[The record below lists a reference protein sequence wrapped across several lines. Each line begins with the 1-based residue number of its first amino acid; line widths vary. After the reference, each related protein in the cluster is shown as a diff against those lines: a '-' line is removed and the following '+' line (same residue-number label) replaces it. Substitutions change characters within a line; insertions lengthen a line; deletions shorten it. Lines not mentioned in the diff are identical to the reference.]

1 MLEGFKRIGIAIV
14 VTAVAGALL
23 GVLIGALTEEYLLW
37 IGIMTVVGGGFG
49 VAMGYGFLPES

>member
-1 MLEGFKRIGIAIV
+1 MLEGFKRIGIAVV

-23 GVLIGALTEEYLLW
+23 GVLMGALTEEYLLW
-37 IGIMTVVGGGFG
+37 IGTMTVVGGGFG